1 MTIVSLKN
9 SLCYFVLAGE
19 RETTQMKFQKG
30 ALRNRGTLENSV
42 SWIASLVAR
51 KDELLARLRDVYF

>member
-9 SLCYFVLAGE
+9 SLCYFVLASE
-19 RETTQMKFQKG
+19 REATQMMMQNR
-30 ALRNRGTLENSV
+30 ALRIRGTLENSV
-42 SWIASLVAR
+42 SWIASLFAR